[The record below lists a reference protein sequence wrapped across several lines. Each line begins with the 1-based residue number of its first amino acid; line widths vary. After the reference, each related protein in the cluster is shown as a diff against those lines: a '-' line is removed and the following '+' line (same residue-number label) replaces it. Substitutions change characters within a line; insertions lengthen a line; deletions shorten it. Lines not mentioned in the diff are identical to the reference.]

1 MECIGYNVDMAKRIA
16 ELYDNGAWTIRSL
29 TQQRKF
35 VARLEAR
42 MRRKPR
48 AKKREPRVKKRANVE
63 VESEVDSDE

>member
-1 MECIGYNVDMAKRIA
+1 MECIGHNVDMAKRIA
-16 ELYDNGAWTIRSL
+16 ELYDNGVWTICSL
-29 TQQRKF
+29 TQQRNF

-48 AKKREPRVKKRANVE
+48 AKKRNPRVKKRANVE